1 MDIEIKDQEVEKIME
16 QIKENIGRKKALGV
30 YSDEEIEWVKKMDGK
45 VDSAH
50 GPADH
55 GFQEQLRQMNLDWE
69 LKNKVPILSH
79 RRILGP
85 VIIFSK
91 KALRRLTKPYIN
103 LILGEQVVFNA
114 NATRVINQLTAK
126 LGGLEGQNNN
136 LTKRHEELFDKVD
149 LWNAETRQDHAQLK
163 LEHDQ
168 LFDKVDR
175 WNAETRQDH
184 AQLKLEHDQLFN
196 KVDRWNAETR
206 QDHAQLR
213 LEHDQ
218 LFDKVDRWNAETR
231 QQQAELNRNHAE
243 LVQHHQALF
252 DKVDLWNAETRQQQ
266 AELNRNHAELAQH
279 HQALFDKVD
288 QWNEGLQKEL
298 AQLKD
303 RHLTL
308 YQKYTALQQENI
320 LLKRRLDIILSD
332 LRKKTHL
339 KPELARSLVIHQERL
354 MDHAY
359 FLFEHT
365 YRGLPDEIRERF
377 KVYLPYFSGMSDIL
391 DVGCGRGEF
400 LELMREQGIPARGI
414 DISEDMVY
422 YCQQRGLVVEQ
433 KEALDYLTSLSDS
446 SLGGVFA
453 AQLLEHLP
461 SPSLQEFIK
470 LCYQK
475 MQPGGI
481 FIAETINPLSI
492 ISAIR
497 NFYLDLSHIKPL
509 HPEALRFLLEYLG
522 FKEVQT
528 LFLSPFSPELILQK
542 LIPEN
547 SLGKEY
553 QGLLELMN
561 RNIDQINEVL
571 YGYQDYAIIAKRG

>member
-206 QDHAQLR
+206 QDHAQLK

-218 LFDKVDRWNAETR
+218 LFNKVDR
-231 QQQAELNRNHAE
+231 
-243 LVQHHQALF
+243 
-252 DKVDLWNAETRQQQ
+252 WNAETRQQQ

>member
-243 LVQHHQALF
+243 LV
-252 DKVDLWNAETRQQQ
+252 
-266 AELNRNHAELAQH
+266 QH

>member
-184 AQLKLEHDQLFN
+184 AQLRLEHDQLFN
-196 KVDRWNAETR
+196 
-206 QDHAQLR
+206 
-213 LEHDQ
+213 
-218 LFDKVDRWNAETR
+218 KVDRWNAETR

-252 DKVDLWNAETRQQQ
+252 DKVDLWNAEVRQD
-266 AELNRNHAELAQH
+266 HAQLAQH

>member
-168 LFDKVDR
+168 LF
-175 WNAETRQDH
+175 N
-184 AQLKLEHDQLFN
+184 
-196 KVDRWNAETR
+196 
-206 QDHAQLR
+206 
-213 LEHDQ
+213 
-218 LFDKVDRWNAETR
+218 KVDRWNAETR

-252 DKVDLWNAETRQQQ
+252 DKVDLWNAEVRQD
-266 AELNRNHAELAQH
+266 HAQLAQH

-320 LLKRRLDIILSD
+320 LLKRRLDFILSD

-365 YRGLPDEIRERF
+365 YRGLPDEIRERC
-377 KVYLPYFSGMSDIL
+377 KGYLPYFSGMSDIL

-400 LELMREQGIPARGI
+400 LELMREQGIPERGI

-433 KEALDYLTSLSDS
+433 KERS
-446 SLGGVFA
+446 
-453 AQLLEHLP
+453 E
-461 SPSLQEFIK
+461 E
-470 LCYQK
+470 
-475 MQPGGI
+475 
-481 FIAETINPLSI
+481 
-492 ISAIR
+492 R
-497 NFYLDLSHIKPL
+497 
-509 HPEALRFLLEYLG
+509 
-522 FKEVQT
+522 
-528 LFLSPFSPELILQK
+528 
-542 LIPEN
+542 
-547 SLGKEY
+547 
-553 QGLLELMN
+553 
-561 RNIDQINEVL
+561 
-571 YGYQDYAIIAKRG
+571 

>member
-1 MDIEIKDQEVEKIME
+1 
-16 QIKENIGRKKALGV
+16 
-30 YSDEEIEWVKKMDGK
+30 
-45 VDSAH
+45 
-50 GPADH
+50 
-55 GFQEQLRQMNLDWE
+55 
-69 LKNKVPILSH
+69 
-79 RRILGP
+79 
-85 VIIFSK
+85 
-91 KALRRLTKPYIN
+91 
-103 LILGEQVVFNA
+103 
-114 NATRVINQLTAK
+114 
-126 LGGLEGQNNN
+126 
-136 LTKRHEELFDKVD
+136 
-149 LWNAETRQDHAQLK
+149 
-163 LEHDQ
+163 
-168 LFDKVDR
+168 
-175 WNAETRQDH
+175 
-184 AQLKLEHDQLFN
+184 
-196 KVDRWNAETR
+196 
-206 QDHAQLR
+206 
-213 LEHDQ
+213 
-218 LFDKVDRWNAETR
+218 
-231 QQQAELNRNHAE
+231 
-243 LVQHHQALF
+243 
-252 DKVDLWNAETRQQQ
+252 
-266 AELNRNHAELAQH
+266 LAQH